1 MNTSFTETQA
11 EALRAALAARAGER
25 GALAGFL
32 FALACSPD
40 PVMPSE
46 WIPVVLG
53 EAHGD
58 FASPEEAQRVMDLMM
73 ALHNHINVEV
83 AQRKPALPPGIEVRA
98 NPMEN
103 FGPQAP
109 LGQWAGGYGAGQLW
123 LEETW
128 EACLRGAPEGA
139 TRRSTTRS
147 AASMPRSAFSR
158 IAASPKPGCRRC
170 QALPRCERLRG
181 RHWMCY
187 PWRWPRWPSWGA
199 AWKRRGA
206 AAPVR
211 RHEATRSAGTSPVP
225 AGAGVSTSTA
235 ARRGS
240 RSLARLATSGPGLI
254 WMLQ

>member
-25 GALAGFL
+25 GALGYCELAGFL

-128 EACLRGAPEGA
+128 EACLRGAPEARDEAFDDALGSLNAALSFFTHRSLAETWLPKDARRSRAAKGCAADIGCA
-139 TRRSTTRS
+139 TRGDGRAGR
-147 AASMPRSAFSR
+147 AGAR
-158 IAASPKPGCRRC
+158 PG
-170 QALPRCERLRG
+170 
-181 RHWMCY
+181 
-187 PWRWPRWPSWGA
+187 
-199 AWKRRGA
+199 RGA
-206 AAPVR
+206 AQPLPY
-211 RHEATRSAGTSPVP
+211 AGTKRQDRPEQ
-225 AGAGVSTSTA
+225 AL
-235 ARRGS
+235 
-240 RSLARLATSGPGLI
+240 SLRERA
-254 WMLQ
+254 